1 MSDYFLAH
9 LNVVR
14 PVGPF
19 SAQMPD
25 AQYFFQQLQLVFEA
39 AKTSEGLMWHNHGVR
54 SSEGSY
60 LGFPQLLGLETDG
73 TDNPYVM
80 TMAGWEDAKALH
92 RFTYRL
98 DLHVEGMKKL
108 RHWVDRSEGA
118 TMAMWWAKRGSRVT
132 LKDGWDRLQMLR
144 RDGPTPAAFNM
155 QNRFDVSDAA

>member
-25 AQYFFQQLQLVFEA
+25 ALYFFQQLQFVFEA
-39 AKTSEGLMWHNHGVR
+39 AKTSEGLLWHKHGVR
-54 SSEGSY
+54 SAEGDY
-60 LGFPQLLGLETDG
+60 VALPELMGLETDG
-73 TDNPYVM
+73 TGNPYVM
-80 TMAGWEDAKALH
+80 TMAGWDDAKALH
-92 RFTYRL
+92 NFTYRL

-118 TMAMWWAKRGSRVT
+118 TMVMWWAKRGERVT
-132 LKDGWDRLQMLR
+132 MREGWDRLSRLR
-144 RDGPTPAAFNM
+144 KDGPTQQAFSM
-155 QNRFDVSDAA
+155 QERFDAETA